1 MDFSTR
7 NQAMDQPTKKGFAK
21 DIDQLTFAMNA
32 AGIGIWELDT
42 ETNTVLWDDRCRDL
56 FGLATD
62 TDISYKD
69 AIQFVHPEDLLR
81 VDTAVQEALQ
91 GVNGGVYE
99 STYRTI
105 GATDQKLRW
114 VNFSGTAYFDATGQV
129 TRFGGVARDV
139 TEQMTSRQA
148 TEESEAKLRGV
159 IAAAPAAI
167 GLFVGRDLVIQHP
180 NQAFI
185 DIVGKGPYIDGLPL
199 REAMPELI
207 TEGQPFLK
215 ILDDVYTTGVPFIS
229 PASLVKIVQNGF
241 LNDNYYNISYTPLRN
256 AAGEIYGILDIAIDV
271 TAQVQAQEELAATSK
286 ALQQSEAE
294 SRQLF
299 AELKTSEQVLRNT
312 IAQAPVA
319 IFLFRG
325 EEMRIEQA
333 NASALAMIRRT
344 SEVIGQPLLQAVPE
358 LAGTSA
364 YTVFQEVYRTGQ
376 AQYGHEVLVP
386 LERDGVLEDRY
397 FNFTYTPLLEN
408 GQVVGVIDIASEV
421 TEAVRARQT
430 AEQSEKKLKEAIEL
444 AELGTWSYDIGSRT
458 MMTSSSKMMEWYG
471 IDELDVPVE
480 EIIRQVVVPERDWVR
495 AAFNTKYTADQAAA
509 LSGKLLNY
517 EYSIINRKTGQRY
530 TLHTVGKTVCD
541 ADGRPVRVEGTTRDV
556 TLARSQQTA
565 LEQEVQHRT
574 EVLAIT
580 NEELAQAN
588 MDLKHSN
595 EELSQ
600 YAYVA
605 SHDLQEPLRKIQ
617 VFSEM
622 MTVDPLLGVKNKEL
636 LSRINHSSARM
647 AALIRDLLNFSR
659 LLKSDLLFTPT
670 NLNAIVAEVWNDFEL
685 IAKEKSATIQVS
697 PLPILET
704 VSLQMNQLFYNLISN
719 ALKFTQ
725 PATDPRIVVESKP
738 LDLQEVRNYIQH
750 PLPFA
755 TYHQICIQDN
765 GIGFEAKYH
774 NQIFEVFKRL
784 HTREVYPGSGIGL
797 ALCRR
802 IVANHKGTLYTQ
814 STPGEGSTFCL
825 ILPDKQKES

>member
-1 MDFSTR
+1 MDRQT
-7 NQAMDQPTKKGFAK
+7 TKGFAR

-32 AGIGIWELDT
+32 AGIGIWELDVK
-42 ETNTVLWDDRCRDL
+42 TNTVLWDDRCRAL
-56 FGLATD
+56 FGLSTD
-62 TDISYKD
+62 TNISYED
-69 AIQFVHPEDLLR
+69 AIQFIHPDDLSQ
-81 VDTAVQEALQ
+81 VNTAVQNALQ
-91 GVNGGVYE
+91 GRNGGVYE

-105 GATDQKLRW
+105 GASDQKLRW
-114 VNFSGTAYFDATGQV
+114 VNFSGTAYFDETGRV
-129 TRFGGVARDV
+129 TRFGGVAREV
-139 TEQMTSRQA
+139 TEQMQSRQS
-148 TEESEAKLRGV
+148 TEESEARLRGV

-167 GLFVGRDLVIQHP
+167 GLFIGRDLVIQYP
-180 NQAFI
+180 NQTFI
-185 DIVGKGPYIDGLPL
+185 EIVGKGPHIDGLPL

-229 PASLVKIVQNGF
+229 PASLVKIVQNGV

-271 TAQVQAQEELAATSK
+271 TEQVRAQKELAAATQ

-294 SRQLF
+294 ARQLF
-299 AELKTSEQVLRNT
+299 TELKTSEQVLRNT
-312 IAQAPVA
+312 ITQAPVA

-325 EEMRIEQA
+325 ENMVIEHA
-333 NASALAMIRRT
+333 NESALAMIRRGAD
-344 SEVIGQPLLQAVPE
+344 VIGQPLLQAVPE
-358 LAGTSA
+358 LTGTPA
-364 YTVFQEVYRTGQ
+364 YGVFQDVYRTGQ
-376 AQYGHEVLVP
+376 PQYGREVLVP
-386 LERDGVLEDRY
+386 LERDGIPEDRY

-421 TEAVRARQT
+421 TEAVRARKAT
-430 AEQSEKKLKEAIEL
+430 EQSEKKLKEAIEL
-444 AELGTWSYDIGSRT
+444 AELGTWSYDIASRT
-458 MMTSSSKMMEWYG
+458 MMTSSSRMMDWYG
-471 IDELDVPVE
+471 LEDPEVPVE
-480 EIIRQVVVPERDWVR
+480 AIIEQVVASEQDYVR
-495 AAFNTKYTADQAAA
+495 AAFNTKYTPEQAAA
-509 LSGKLLNY
+509 VQGKLLNH
-517 EYSIINRKTGQRY
+517 EYNIINRKTGHRY

-574 EVLAIT
+574 EVLAVT
-580 NEELAQAN
+580 NKELAQAN
-588 MDLKHSN
+588 TDLKHSN

-622 MTVDPLLGVKNKEL
+622 MTTDPLISEKNKAL
-636 LSRINHSSARM
+636 LGRINHSSARM

-659 LLKSDLLFTPT
+659 LLKSDLLFNPT
-670 NLNAIVAEVWNDFEL
+670 DLNKVVSDVWNDFEL
-685 IAKEKSATIQVS
+685 VAKEKSAGIQVS
-697 PLPILET
+697 PLPVLET
-704 VSLQMNQLFYNLISN
+704 VSLQMNQLFYNLMSN

-725 PATDPRIVVESKP
+725 PDTPPRITIYSSP
-738 LDLQEVRNYIQH
+738 LSNLEVTQYIQH

-774 NQIFEVFKRL
+774 QQIFEVFKRL

-802 IVANHKGTLYTQ
+802 IVSNHRGTLYTK
-814 STPGEGSTFCL
+814 SIPGEGATFCI
-825 ILPDKQKES
+825 ILPDRQKEA